1 MPRAGLHR
9 PRACGCRE
17 PCPASDQRLRPR
29 RLAVMVRIVCS
40 KIARCGSPTRLPDV
54 ARAELAGAS
63 RPIRHRQERRDPRA
77 PSPGSRAA
85 HIPHPKSTWI
95 DRAALSAL
103 SSCAG
108 YGSSHRELCCAGTPI
123 SSPAAGPT
131 PGDNLAA
138 YPLRSLFGRWCCAW
152 PGEPSVGLPTH
163 PGRARRTRASCRR
176 LRRL

>member
-1 MPRAGLHR
+1 VQDPISRRRL
-9 PRACGCRE
+9 
-17 PCPASDQRLRPR
+17 LRP
-29 RLAVMVRIVCS
+29 VMVRIVCS
-40 KIARCGSPTRLPDV
+40 KIANVALRL
-54 ARAELAGAS
+54 AYLT
-63 RPIRHRQERRDPRA
+63 
-77 PSPGSRAA
+77 SPGLSWLALLARSDPDKNAEILVLRHEVA
-85 HIPHPKSTWI
+85 VLPTWI

-138 YPLRSLFGRWCCAW
+138 HPLHSLFGRWCCAW